1 MKKKVV
7 RLNFYGVRLPGVIG
21 IASTRTTGDW
31 PADARAPTRTTG
43 ECGSPLPGPLP
54 ARPHVKV
61 VIVTALVAISE
72 NSYVAISN
80 CSRGSNNVSVCRS
93 ITSKISSK
101 SIERVV
107 VK

>member
-54 ARPHVKV
+54 ARAHVKV
-61 VIVTALVAISE
+61 AIVIAIIDIVAS
-72 NSYVAISN
+72 SN
-80 CSRGSNNVSVCRS
+80 MSRGSNNVSLRRT
-93 ITSKISSK
+93 ITSNITSK